1 MELSNIDGTIRLQL
15 KGPYLIFRTPWSS
28 NGHIFRLKIYVCDLW
43 YFKQIILA
51 CFSNPMEYLG
61 ITKLAKRINIGATKI
76 IAEIVESRFPE
87 SHI

>member
-1 MELSNIDGTIRLQL
+1 
-15 KGPYLIFRTPWSS
+15 
-28 NGHIFRLKIYVCDLW
+28 
-43 YFKQIILA
+43 
-51 CFSNPMEYLG
+51 MEYLG